1 MISEYQMF
9 AIGQMK
15 WALVASLATSIG
27 YLVAAEASRSRARL
41 LMALP
46 GLVVLLAVAFA
57 VIMSPWTDSHSTLG
71 ALVFL
76 TFTGLL
82 VLALAM
88 DFAAMYAVENPT
100 VVDVLQFL
108 LLPSVPWIWFVGGMV
123 IGHDWL

>member
-1 MISEYQMF
+1 MMSEYQMF

-15 WALVASLATSIG
+15 WALVTSLAASIG

-46 GLVVLLAVAFA
+46 GLVILLAVAFA

-88 DFAAMYAVENPT
+88 DFAAMYAVGNPT
-100 VVDVLQFL
+100 VIDVLQFL
-108 LLPSVPWIWFVGGMV
+108 LLPSVPWIWFVGVIV